1 MHAGTIGKFN
11 PHAMNYNLAIVAKHI
26 RPFWGVAVVDGFEG
40 MEGNGP
46 VAGTPISMQV
56 AFASPDFL
64 AADRVAVELMGIP
77 SYAVGYMQYAA
88 ELGVGQYDLS
98 KIDIRG
104 ENPEAVKKTFK
115 LHQSAN
121 MQLEWLDNLVKPA

>member
-1 MHAGTIGKFN
+1 
-11 PHAMNYNLAIVAKHI
+11 
-26 RPFWGVAVVDGFEG
+26 VVDGFDG
-40 MEGNGP
+40 MEGDGP
-46 VAGTPISMQV
+46 VRGTLISMQV
-56 AFASPDFL
+56 ALASPDFL
-64 AADRVAVELMGIP
+64 AADRVAVEVMGIP

-104 ENPEAVKKTFK
+104 EKPETVKKTFK

-121 MQLEWLDNLVKPA
+121 DQLQWLNTLMKPA

>member
-1 MHAGTIGKFN
+1 
-11 PHAMNYNLAIVAKHI
+11 
-26 RPFWGVAVVDGFEG
+26 
-40 MEGNGP
+40 
-46 VAGTPISMQV
+46 
-56 AFASPDFL
+56 
-64 AADRVAVELMGIP
+64 MGIP

-115 LHQSAN
+115 LHQSADY
-121 MQLEWLDNLVKPA
+121 QLGWLDNLMKG

>member
-1 MHAGTIGKFN
+1 
-11 PHAMNYNLAIVAKHI
+11 
-26 RPFWGVAVVDGFEG
+26 
-40 MEGNGP
+40 
-46 VAGTPISMQV
+46 MQV

-104 ENPEAVKKTFK
+104 EKPEAVKKTFK
-115 LHQSAN
+115 LHESAN
-121 MQLEWLDNLVKPA
+121 YQLGWLDNLMKG